1 MATVLNREQRTQSRR
16 EAPHVEL
23 GLADATVVAMYR
35 AMLTARRISERA
47 IRLARQ
53 GAIDVAIQ
61 TDGHEAAQV
70 ASMMALRSSD
80 PAYLYYR
87 SVAAAHARGMRARDI
102 MLDYFGRAEGPSS
115 GGRNLPGHWAMRALD
130 LITVSGSVGTHV
142 PHAVGSAWAGRLL
155 GQNWVSI
162 AYFGD
167 AAASKGDFHE
177 GLSFAA
183 IHRLP
188 VILFCENNGIA
199 ISVPYELQAPVFNV
213 SDRAAG
219 YGVPGVT
226 VDGADALAV
235 YRATREAADRARSGG
250 GPTLIE
256 ARVARLGQHTSQ
268 VGDLRSPGDMA
279 AARERDPL
287 PRMAGYLR
295 EHQLLDEAELASLNA
310 EVATEVEQA
319 VAYAQAA
326 APLEDSEATQ
336 RLFATAIA
344 R

>member
-1 MATVLNREQRTQSRR
+1 MAAVLKVEQRNQWRR
-16 EAPHVEL
+16 AAPHVEL
-23 GLADATVVAMYR
+23 GLADVTVIAMYR
-35 AMLTARRISERA
+35 CMLAARRISERA
-47 IRLARQ
+47 VRLAHQ
-53 GAIDVAIQ
+53 GIIDVAIQ

-70 ASMMALRSSD
+70 ASMLALRGSD
-80 PAYLYYR
+80 LAYLYYR
-87 SVAAAHARGMRARDI
+87 SVAAAHARGMTPREI

-115 GGRNLPGHWAMRALD
+115 GGRNLPGHWAKRALN
-130 LITVSGSVGTHV
+130 LMTVSGSVGTHI

-155 GQNWVSI
+155 GGHWVTI

-199 ISVPYELQAPVFNV
+199 ISVPYELQAPVCNV
-213 SDRAAG
+213 ADRAAG

-226 VDGADALAV
+226 VDGADAFAV
-235 YRATREAADRARSGG
+235 YRATREAAERARSGG

-268 VGDLRSPGDMA
+268 VGDLRSPGELA

-295 EHQLLDEAELASLNA
+295 QHELLADAGLAALDADVAAEIEA
-310 EVATEVEQA
+310 A
-319 VAYAQAA
+319 VAYARE
-326 APLEDSEATQ
+326 APSLPGEEAFRRVYATELE
-336 RLFATAIA
+336 
-344 R
+344 